1 MIPKMIPPDRHLDR
15 TEPVPRTIPHPTSA
29 DRGALT
35 YLIRWVKA
43 QTTGRPV
50 KSWAKGVEDYLT
62 HIAEIKSEF
71 RDVLEASTTN
81 KNGDAPMKPVPAA
94 PTPSLFG
101 TPAPAPV
108 PASTP
113 AAASVPP
120 PLFGSFAA
128 PTAPAAAAPTMSFPE
143 AANNPF
149 SLKPS
154 STPLFGSGPSSSIP
168 AAPLGSLAS
177 PAFGGFGAGGFGA
190 APVPVSP
197 LTIPPS
203 TPEGDE
209 DDDEEKRPPS
219 PSFKEK
225 ERTDDDTEECL
236 MRCKV
241 KFFTK
246 KDPTDPW
253 GDHGV
258 NHMELLREKVA
269 SDGKTRKVRII
280 CRNSIGKAVLNAG
293 LYKGMSVVV
302 TEKKKP
308 DGSTVKNGV
317 IANLFNAAE
326 EMVKKTTMFRLGKP
340 EDVEKLHKYLTES
353 VAQL

>member
-1 MIPKMIPPDRHLDR
+1 
-15 TEPVPRTIPHPTSA
+15 
-29 DRGALT
+29 
-35 YLIRWVKA
+35 
-43 QTTGRPV
+43 
-50 KSWAKGVEDYLT
+50 
-62 HIAEIKSEF
+62 
-71 RDVLEASTTN
+71 
-81 KNGDAPMKPVPAA
+81 
-94 PTPSLFG
+94 
-101 TPAPAPV
+101 
-108 PASTP
+108 
-113 AAASVPP
+113 
-120 PLFGSFAA
+120 
-128 PTAPAAAAPTMSFPE
+128 MSFPE

-190 APVPVSP
+190 APAPVSP

-258 NHMELLREKVA
+258 NHMELLREKDA

-308 DGSTVKNGV
+308 DGSQVKNGV

>member
-1 MIPKMIPPDRHLDR
+1 MSTSTNTGIMDGIVAPPSL
-15 TEPVPRTIPHPTSA
+15 VLPTLGASA
-29 DRGALT
+29 PNSRLPT
-35 YLIRWVKA
+35 PP
-43 QTTGRPV
+43 PV
-50 KSWAKGVEDYLT
+50 KRRNA
-62 HIAEIKSEF
+62 H
-71 RDVLEASTTN
+71 
-81 KNGDAPMKPVPAA
+81 
-94 PTPSLFG
+94 
-101 TPAPAPV
+101 
-108 PASTP
+108 
-113 AAASVPP
+113 SVPVSPKGTKKKPLSPIASKAPLSPIVKSLYEHHKKRSPRANKKLAPCPVHSLSSMSQATLPNRFDREKCYEGKESLATMRGQFAGLMYDVRP
-120 PLFGSFAA
+120 PPIKG
-128 PTAPAAAAPTMSFPE
+128 
-143 AANNPF
+143 
-149 SLKPS
+149 
-154 STPLFGSGPSSSIP
+154 TPLFGSGPSSSIP

-308 DGSTVKNGV
+308 DGSQVKNGV

-340 EDVEKLHKYLTES
+340 EDVEKLHKYYFHQSWADRKS
-353 VAQL
+353 VV

>member
-1 MIPKMIPPDRHLDR
+1 M
-15 TEPVPRTIPHPTSA
+15 
-29 DRGALT
+29 
-35 YLIRWVKA
+35 
-43 QTTGRPV
+43 

-71 RDVLEASTTN
+71 KDILEASTTN
-81 KNGDAPMKPVPAA
+81 KNKNGGAPMKPVAAA

-101 TPAPAPV
+101 TPAPAPAA
-108 PASTP
+108 ASTP

-128 PTAPAAAAPTMSFPE
+128 PTAPAAAAAPMSFPE

-308 DGSTVKNGV
+308 DGSQVKNGV

>member
-1 MIPKMIPPDRHLDR
+1 M
-15 TEPVPRTIPHPTSA
+15 
-29 DRGALT
+29 
-35 YLIRWVKA
+35 
-43 QTTGRPV
+43 
-50 KSWAKGVEDYLT
+50 
-62 HIAEIKSEF
+62 
-71 RDVLEASTTN
+71 
-81 KNGDAPMKPVPAA
+81 
-94 PTPSLFG
+94 
-101 TPAPAPV
+101 
-108 PASTP
+108 
-113 AAASVPP
+113 
-120 PLFGSFAA
+120 
-128 PTAPAAAAPTMSFPE
+128 MSFPE

-308 DGSTVKNGV
+308 DGSQVKNGV